1 MDATTNVWGII
12 GNWAEIYHAC
22 FVPTLIAPWVE
33 RTLALAAP
41 WRGERLLDVA
51 CGTGAVTLP
60 AAQRIGPTGRVIG
73 LDPSPEALTVARSLN
88 GQQGGATIEWRAGS
102 AESLP
107 FADGSF
113 NVVTCQF
120 GAMFFTDRIA
130 ALCEMRRVLASDG
143 RLVLTTWGP
152 LDKNLG
158 NAAMAQAWKE
168 RVSPEQA
175 NKLNPPHS
183 LSDPA
188 ELHALLG
195 AAGFA
200 LIDVQRQP
208 ARGRFSSPQALVCG
222 YGALSGLAADA
233 TLCATLCAD
242 VARLLEAYCGP
253 EGLDYPTEGV
263 LAFARC

>member
-1 MDATTNVWGII
+1 MDATNVWGIP

-22 FVPTLIAPWVE
+22 FVPTVIAPWVE
-33 RTLALAAP
+33 QTLALAAP
-41 WRGERLLDVA
+41 RPGERLLDVA

-60 AAQRIGPTGRVIG
+60 AAQRVGPTGQVIG
-73 LDPSPEALTVARSLN
+73 LDPSPEALAVARSLN
-88 GQQGGATIEWRAGS
+88 GQQGGAAIGWREGS

-113 NVVTCQF
+113 DVVTCQF
-120 GAMFFTDRIA
+120 GAMFFPDRMG
-130 ALCEMRRVLASDG
+130 ALCEMRRVLAPGG
-143 RLVLTTWGP
+143 RLALTTWGP

-158 NAAMAQAWKE
+158 NAAMAQAWQE
-168 RVSPEQA
+168 RVGPEQA

-188 ELHALLG
+188 ELRGLLA

-200 LIDVQRQP
+200 QIDVQRQP
-208 ARGRFSSPQALVCG
+208 GRARFSSPQALVGG

-233 TLCATLCAD
+233 PLRDALCAD
-242 VARLLEAYCGP
+242 VARYLEAYCGP
-253 EGLDYPTEGV
+253 EGLDCPTEGV
-263 LAFARC
+263 LAQAS